1 MGTTTPWLLR
11 ARARRP
17 PHAHPG
23 ARAGICRDA
32 ASTAS
37 AMGRSKPDPSLRSPA
52 GARLTVILC
61 RGHSSSAAATLER
74 TRWLGAICSGP
85 LRSDHGDD
93 GGPRH
98 EHADFEGSYTE
109 RKRSLMRKK
118 IIIAI
123 VLVVLVLLV
132 VGPLVA
138 MNSGGGHGGGKSNG
152 LANTRPA
159 SSAASTRTRAGT
171 RVGAPVLCS
180 PSRARAAYRGTAR

>member
-23 ARAGICRDA
+23 ARAGGSA
-32 ASTAS
+32 ATRPARP
-37 AMGRSKPDPSLRSPA
+37 APMGRSKPDPSLRSPA

-85 LRSDHGDD
+85 LLSDHGDD

-180 PSRARAAYRGTAR
+180 PSPR